1 MWERRA
7 ATTPLTAPPTAPP
20 PAPST
25 TQWTPGI
32 EGEMSPVV
40 IESFFEIF
48 YVYWVTYQNVDLG
61 RGVLPAGSYLLSRQ
75 DGGTSQ
81 IKFNMR
87 FFLPS
92 RWVTL

>member
-25 TQWTPGI
+25 TTPWTPGI
-32 EGEMSPVV
+32 EGEMSPVD

-48 YVYWVTYQNVDLG
+48 YFYWVTYQDVDLG
-61 RGVLPAGSYLLSRQ
+61 RGVLPDQLVATYCPGRMVEHPKS
-75 DGGTSQ
+75 
-81 IKFNMR
+81 N
-87 FFLPS
+87 
-92 RWVTL
+92 

>member
-20 PAPST
+20 AAPLIT
-25 TQWTPGI
+25 PWTPGI

-61 RGVLPAGSYLLSRQ
+61 RGVLPDQLVATCCPGRMVEHPKS
-75 DGGTSQ
+75 
-81 IKFNMR
+81 N
-87 FFLPS
+87 
-92 RWVTL
+92 